1 MSKKVRVFYI
11 VAVLYR
17 NMSLKSRRECAV
29 KTLQT
34 AVKPAIAKRYE
45 KYIYTAAEADATCKN
60 TSVKRSYSELAYE
73 LVGRFMYC
81 KTAKDRKV
89 VLEEIKAGTLDTWS
103 TVLLNEEC
111 RKEYEEVSRTTKG
124 VSVKK
129 CAYKCKK
136 PGCPSEEC
144 FTYQVQ
150 TRRADEGMTTYV
162 VCVKCC
168 SRYKF
173 D

>member
-1 MSKKVRVFYI
+1 
-11 VAVLYR
+11 
-17 NMSLKSRRECAV
+17 MSLKAKRAEV
-29 KTLQT
+29 VNTLQT
-34 AVKPAIAKRYE
+34 CVKPGIAKRYE
-45 KYIYTAAEADATCKN
+45 KYIYAAAEANAVCKN
-60 TSVKRSYSELAYE
+60 TSVKKSYSDLAYE
-73 LVGRFMYC
+73 LTGRFMHC
-81 KTAKDRKV
+81 KTAKDRKAI
-89 VLEEIKAGTLDTWS
+89 LEEIKAGTLDVWS
-103 TVLLNEEC
+103 TALLDAER
-111 RKEYEEVSRTTKG
+111 RKEYEDVSRTTKG

-129 CAYKCKK
+129 CTYKCKK

>member
-1 MSKKVRVFYI
+1 
-11 VAVLYR
+11 
-17 NMSLKSRRECAV
+17 MSLKFKRAEVV
-29 KTLQT
+29 KTLQSR
-34 AVKPAIAKRYE
+34 VKPAIAKRYE
-45 KYIYTAAEADATCKN
+45 KYIYTAVEADAVCKN
-60 TSVKRSYSELAYE
+60 LSVKKLYGEVAYE
-73 LVGRFMYC
+73 LIGRFMHC
-81 KTAKDRKV
+81 ETAKDRKV
-89 VLEEIKAGTLDTWS
+89 VLEEIKTCTLDIWS
-103 TVLLNEEC
+103 TVLLEAER
-111 RKEYEEVSRTTKG
+111 RKEYEDVSRTTKG

-136 PGCPSEEC
+136 EGCPSEEC